1 MEEEGGHVEAHVVQ
15 VDGIVDTQPEH
26 ILPHTINT
34 VQEHY
39 NIADHHQHNIVEE
52 HIYMED
58 DSSVNNKQHRPM
70 RKIKL
75 SNGGYYIL

>member
-1 MEEEGGHVEAHVVQ
+1 MEAHVVQ

-34 VQEHY
+34 VQDN
-39 NIADHHQHNIVEE
+39 NIAADHHQHNIVEE
-52 HIYMED
+52 HMYMED
-58 DSSVNNKQHRPM
+58 DSSINNKHRPM